1 MSNRQLL
8 GGILIGLTVVALL
21 FGLFLAWTRSLKR
34 MVHQRTLELNRELA
48 ERGRAEDEVRKLNNE
63 LESRVSARTRELA
76 MTNKELES
84 FSYSISHDLRTP
96 LRSLDGFSQVLLE
109 NYGPCLDEQ
118 GRNYLKRIRAA
129 SQRMAQLIDDMLML
143 ARITRDR
150 MEITQVDL
158 SRLATSIYYELK
170 QTYSSCEVEIV
181 IEPGMEVQ
189 ADEVLMEIALRNL
202 LDNACKFT
210 QKTPQPKVEFGSEV
224 VDGTRA
230 YFVRDNGVG
239 FNMAYVSKLFKPF
252 QRLHTEDEFEGTGV
266 GLAIVQRVISRH
278 GGRVWAI
285 GEEGKG
291 ATFYFTL
298 G

>member
-1 MSNRQLL
+1 
-8 GGILIGLTVVALL
+8 
-21 FGLFLAWTRSLKR
+21 
-34 MVHQRTLELNRELA
+34 
-48 ERGRAEDEVRKLNNE
+48 
-63 LESRVSARTRELA
+63 

-96 LRSLDGFSQVLLE
+96 LRSLDGFSQILLE
-109 NYGPCLDEQ
+109 TYGPQLDEQ
-118 GRNYLKRIRAA
+118 GQNYLKRIRAA
-129 SQRMAQLIDDMLML
+129 SQRMAQLIDDMLKL

-150 MEITQVDL
+150 MEITSVNL
-158 SRLATSIYYELK
+158 SRMATTIFYEVK
-170 QTYSSCEVEIV
+170 QSHPSCDMEIT
-181 IEPGMEVQ
+181 IEPGMEVR
-189 ADEVLMEIALRNL
+189 ADEVLMEVALRNL

-210 QKTPQPKVEFGSEV
+210 QKTPNPKVEFGSEI

-230 YFVRDNGVG
+230 FFVRDNGIG
-239 FNMAYVSKLFKPF
+239 FNMAYVTKLFKPF
-252 QRLHTEDEFEGTGV
+252 QRLHSDAEFEGTGI
-266 GLAIVQRVISRH
+266 GLALVQRAISRH